1 MVLSGELISPVR
13 LIWFITFSF
22 NFSSQRTA
30 KKILLW
36 YMAGQTLEKQS
47 FSSAWWKYFLVYL
60 ISSNMVV
67 ALLLIIRKGLH
78 MITPN
83 IIRHLS
89 LSMKELTVI
98 CWTTVQLRTLSYFLK
113 EKVELFKWKM
123 SQQKDTS
130 GLACPFYLLQTIIID
145 TFNKCLI
152 QNLATLMLNTKK
164 SVKKWKRIGKLFTIE

>member
-1 MVLSGELISPVR
+1 MVLSGELISPVI

-36 YMAGQTLEKQS
+36 YMAGQILEKLS

-78 MITPN
+78 MITPS

-89 LSMKELTVI
+89 LSMKELTAI
-98 CWTTVQLRTLSYFLK
+98 CWTTVLLRTLSYFLK

-123 SQQKDTS
+123 SQQKDTN

-145 TFNKCLI
+145 TFNKCHI
-152 QNLATLMLNTKK
+152 QDLPTLMLNTKK
-164 SVKKWKRIGKLFTIE
+164 VWRNGSA

>member
-1 MVLSGELISPVR
+1 MIHNF
-13 LIWFITFSF
+13 FIQFF
-22 NFSSQRTA
+22 NPTDS

-36 YMAGQTLEKQS
+36 YMAGQTLEKLS
-47 FSSAWWKYFLVYL
+47 FSSAWWKYFLVYR

-78 MITPN
+78 MITPS

-89 LSMKELTVI
+89 LSMKELTAI
-98 CWTTVQLRTLSYFLK
+98 CWTTVLLRTLSYFLK
-113 EKVELFKWKM
+113 EKVELFRWKM
-123 SQQKDTS
+123 SQQKDTN

-152 QNLATLMLNTKK
+152 QDLATLTHNTKK
-164 SVKKWKRIGKLFTIE
+164 SVKKCKRIGKLFTIE